1 MLKKTKMRG
10 KQILIGILAFFVLL
24 CLLTSTFTVKEYEQV
39 VITQFGRPIG
49 NAITTPGIKFKLPF
63 LQTANVFE
71 KRFMEWVGDPNQL
84 PTKDKKFIFVET
96 YARWQITDPLQ
107 FFKRLTNERG
117 AQSRLDDILDGE
129 TRNVVAKNNIEELVR
144 SSNRKPELDSIAE
157 VLGDSLTNVYVGR
170 DKMQEMILKSAN
182 KQAVELGI
190 KILDFRFKRINYV
203 KEVQTQVYERM
214 KSERFRIADKFRS
227 EGQGEASKI
236 NGDKDR
242 ELKNIQSA
250 AFKSSEEIK
259 GRADANAASIYA
271 AAYNKSA
278 QSKSLYGFLKSM
290 ETLEKTFSEKTSV
303 ILSTNSE
310 IYQYLKKSN

>member
-1 MLKKTKMRG
+1 MNRNQITLAVAAFL
-10 KQILIGILAFFVLL
+10 ILIFLL
-24 CLLTSTFTVKEYEQV
+24 LSTFTVREYEQV
-39 VITQFGRPIG
+39 VVTQFGRPIG
-49 NAITTPGIKFKLPF
+49 QAITKPGMNFKIPF
-63 LQTANVFE
+63 IQTANVFE

-107 FFKRLTNERG
+107 FFKRLTNERS

-144 SSNRKPELDSIAE
+144 SSNRKPELDSIGE
-157 VLGDSLTNVYVGR
+157 VLGDSLMTVFVGR
-170 DKMQEMILKSAN
+170 DKMQDLILASAN
-182 KQAVELGI
+182 KQAKELGI

-214 KSERFRIADKFRS
+214 KSERYRVADKFRS

-236 NGDKDR
+236 IGEKDR

-250 AFKSSEEIK
+250 AFKTAEEIK
-259 GRADANAASIYA
+259 GKADASAASIYA
-271 AAYNKSA
+271 SAYNQSA
-278 QSKSLYGFLKSM
+278 QSKSLYSFMKSM
-290 ETLEKTFSEKTSV
+290 ETLEKTFNDKTSV

-310 IYQYLKKSN
+310 IHQYLKKSN